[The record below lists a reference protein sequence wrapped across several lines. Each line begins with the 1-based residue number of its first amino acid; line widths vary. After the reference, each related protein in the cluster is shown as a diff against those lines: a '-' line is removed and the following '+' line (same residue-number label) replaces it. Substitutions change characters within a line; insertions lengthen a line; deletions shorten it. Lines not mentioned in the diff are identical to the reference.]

1 MLRTTRICL
10 ALAAAAAYAAIATI
24 TVPTA
29 AEAHGFAGSRFFPA
43 TLATDDPFVADEA
56 SLPTYTFSQNPGAPF
71 QTEHDFQ
78 GEIFKTIFPNFGIG
92 ATETYIMQ
100 TINGAKTEHGFGNL
114 DLTAKYQFYKSDEH
128 QLILSIG
135 LDTEIGGT
143 GAQRVGADSFNT
155 YTPQFFFGKGMGDLP
170 DSMKWLKPL
179 AVTGVLGMDVPDKG
193 HITNEDGSVEVIPKV
208 FNWGFAIEYSI
219 PYLQSAVEDVGIR
232 RPFDRLIPIVEFPFS
247 NPVEGPDSGK
257 ISGSV
262 NPGLLW
268 AGQYYQVGV
277 EAVIPVNQR
286 TARGVGVIAQLH
298 LFLDDIMP
306 SVFGKPVSD
315 LVFGK

>member
-1 MLRTTRICL
+1 MLSIARIYP
-10 ALAAAAAYAAIATI
+10 ALTASAACAAIV
-24 TVPTA
+24 TVMTPA
-29 AEAHGFAGSRFFPA
+29 PAEAHGFAGSRFFPA

-78 GEIFKTIFPNFGIG
+78 GEIFKTVFPNFGIG
-92 ATETYIMQ
+92 AAETYIVQ
-100 TINGAKTEHGFGNL
+100 STNGAKTERGFGNL
-114 DLTAKYQFYKSDEH
+114 ELSAKYQFYKSDEH
-128 QLILSIG
+128 QVILSIG

-143 GAQRVGADSFNT
+143 GAQRVGADTFNT

-193 HITNEDGSVEVIPKV
+193 HVTNDDGSVDVIPKV
-208 FNWGFAIEYSI
+208 FNWGFAIQYSI
-219 PYLQSAVEDVGIR
+219 PYLQSSVEDVGIPK
-232 RPFDRLIPIVEFPFS
+232 PFNRLIPIVEFPFS
-247 NPVEGPDSGK
+247 NPIEGPDSGK

-268 AGQYYQVGV
+268 AGQYYQLGV

-298 LFLDDIMP
+298 FFLDDIAP
-306 SVFGKPVSD
+306 SVFGKPVSE